1 MIRRILTGLLVLLL
15 VLGGGL
21 YLYLL
26 SSLPQTDGRLAV
38 PGPKAEIRIERDA
51 DGVPLIIAQ
60 DDEDA
65 AFGLG
70 FVHAQD
76 RLFQMELQR
85 RYGAGRLAEIF
96 GTEAL
101 ATDRQMRVLGLYRAA
116 EAEIPFLSTEVRRGL
131 EAYAAGVN
139 AFLASRR
146 GALPPEFLLLRFAP
160 EPWRP
165 ADSLVWG
172 KLMAVRLG
180 GNYRGELLRARMAR
194 TVSAADLALLYPE
207 YPKDAPTT
215 LSDMLP
221 IYRRL
226 ALDLLYEALPPVVG
240 PIYASNNWVVDGA
253 TQRQRQ
259 AAPRQRSA
267 SRLRRAGL
275 LVSRPAK
282 DAAARD
288 RRRDRRRQSVCP
300 GRPQRADRLGFD
312 DDHGRC
318 RGSLHRE
325 GRPGRSRPLSDAARQ
340 RAVRVAARDD
350 PRTRRA
356 RRSTLTIRDN
366 PARSGVVR
374 CPCRLER
381 PIRGLSW
388 RSPRPSRS
396 PKTAAPRRFG
406 SINRA
411 ADWPS
416 FRAALRN
423 FVGPMQNIVYGDVDG
438 TIGFIA
444 PGLVPIRAQRRRL
457 AAGAGMDRRIRLD
470 RVHPV
475 RGAAAARP
483 TRLRVIS
490 SAPTTRSCRTGYPY
504 FLSRDWDLPNR
515 AERIEALLAATP
527 MQTPA
532 SSAAIQ
538 ADTLSLMAQ
547 RLVPLMTRID
557 RRGRDVDARR
567 SIVCARWDFHMD
579 RDKVEPLLFTA
590 WLREF
595 SRAILFGRLGDAAP
609 GYWDLKP
616 QVMEAVL
623 TEHAGLVR
631 RPEAARST
639 RAALRG
645 LRDALDAALAQLRQA
660 YGADMTQW
668 QWGRAHV
675 AVFANPVFSRIPVL
689 RDWLGV
695 AIPTSGGYDTLN
707 RGPSTIRDDAQP
719 FAQRF
724 GAGLRIITD
733 LAAPSDARMMVT
745 PGQSGNPLSGSFRR
759 SAAALARFRLARAR
773 PIRRSRDP
781 CLGAGAM
788 NDLIVKDCS
797 LSWNTSSFQLS
808 ITFTPPPPAR
818 GGERE
823 GPGAT

>member
-1 MIRRILTGLLVLLL
+1 VIRRIFTGLLALLL

-38 PGPKAEIRIERDA
+38 PRLKAEIRIERDA

-70 FVHAQD
+70 FVHAQN

-116 EAEIPFLSTEVRRGL
+116 EAEIPFLSMEVRRGL

-139 AFLASRR
+139 AFLASRH

-160 EPWRP
+160 EPWQP

-194 TVSAADLALLYPE
+194 TILAADLAFLFPE

-221 IYRRL
+221 IYHRL

-240 PIYASNNWVVDGA
+240 PIYASNNWVVDARHSGRGKPLLANDPHLEFGA
-253 TQRQRQ
+253 PGFWYLARLKTPRHEIAGGTAAGSPFVLVGHNDRIAWGLTTTTADVEDLFIERIDPADPGRYLTPLGTAPFVSRQETILVRGAPPVDIAIRTTRHGPVLSDVLPPG
-259 AAPRQRSA
+259 AADPGFVLALAATFTIPEDRSA
-267 SRLRRAGL
+267 EALWEL
-275 LVSRPAK
+275 
-282 DAAARD
+282 
-288 RRRDRRRQSVCP
+288 
-300 GRPQRADRLGFD
+300 
-312 DDHGRC
+312 
-318 RGSLHRE
+318 
-325 GRPGRSRPLSDAARQ
+325 
-340 RAVRVAARDD
+340 
-350 PRTRRA
+350 
-356 RRSTLTIRDN
+356 
-366 PARSGVVR
+366 
-374 CPCRLER
+374 
-381 PIRGLSW
+381 
-388 RSPRPSRS
+388 
-396 PKTAAPRRFG
+396 
-406 SINRA
+406 NRA
-411 ADWPS
+411 TDWPS
-416 FRAALRN
+416 FREALRN

-444 PGLVPIRAQRRRL
+444 PGLVPIRRSGEGWMPAPGWTGEYDWVGFIPFDAL
-457 AAGAGMDRRIRLD
+457 
-470 RVHPV
+470 P
-475 RGAAAARP
+475 
-483 TRLRVIS
+483 
-490 SAPTTRSCRTGYPY
+490 SATNPRSGHFVSANNKIVPAGYPY
-504 FLSRDWDLPNR
+504 FVSRDWDLPNR

-527 MQTPA
+527 IQTPA
-532 SSAAIQ
+532 SSGAIE

-547 RLVPLMTRID
+547 RMAPLMTRIN
-557 RRGRDVDARR
+557 GADVTSSEAILRLR
-567 SIVCARWDFHMD
+567 RWDFHMD

-595 SRAILFGRLGDAAP
+595 SREVLRDRLGEAAT

-616 QVMEAVL
+616 RVMEAVL
-623 TEHAGLVR
+623 TER
-631 RPEAARST
+631 EDWCDDPKQPEHKGCAARL
-639 RAALRG
+639 A
-645 LRDALDAALAQLRQA
+645 DALGAALAQLRQA

-675 AVFANPVFSRIPVL
+675 AVFANPVFSRIATL
-689 RDWLGV
+689 RDWLGIG
-695 AIPTSGGYDTLN
+695 IPTSGGYDTLD

-733 LAAPSDARMMVT
+733 LATPSDAIMMVT
-745 PGQSGNPLSGSFRR
+745 PGQSGNPLSGHFADLLRRWRDFAWLTPGR
-759 SAAALARFRLARAR
+759 SAAVETLVLV
-773 PIRRSRDP
+773 PDPLESR
-781 CLGAGAM
+781 
-788 NDLIVKDCS
+788 
-797 LSWNTSSFQLS
+797 
-808 ITFTPPPPAR
+808 
-818 GGERE
+818 
-823 GPGAT
+823 